1 MVLQSMNSL
10 RFESRLQSRYYKKR
24 NEALSMRKL
33 LIPILLILLFSPSTQ
48 AETYRITGKA
58 TYADNTPVTLDY
70 VYVQCIPG
78 DFACYQYRG
87 AQSITDAYGYYS
99 ILIDVTDEEDD
110 LDILLNLRGENFT
123 HTIDIQAHRNSPNSQ
138 MVQDIRLEQ
147 NPPPSGVF
155 LGFGCFI
162 VLFTLVF
169 VSVLMRTGRRL
180 STKQGRMEFMG
191 MKQARMLECP
201 TCKQMVAQHE
211 LVMHFIVDHDMEAFD
226 AGELAGKVMRR
237 TWSEEE

>member
-1 MVLQSMNSL
+1 
-10 RFESRLQSRYYKKR
+10 
-24 NEALSMRKL
+24 MRRV
-33 LIPILLILLFSPSTQ
+33 IIAILLIVFIAPSAQ

-58 TYADNTPVTLDY
+58 TFADSTPVTLDY

-99 ILIDVTDEEDD
+99 IVIDVTEDENELD
-110 LDILLNLRGENFT
+110 LLLNLRGENFT
-123 HTIDIQAHRNSPNSQ
+123 HTIDIQSHRDSSNNQ

-169 VSVLMRTGRRL
+169 VSVLLRTGRRL
-180 STKQGRMEFMG
+180 STREGRMQFMG
-191 MKQARMLECP
+191 MKQARMLDCP

-211 LVMHFIVDHDMEAFD
+211 FVMHLVVDHDMEAFE

>member
-1 MVLQSMNSL
+1 MRRIIVAVLL
-10 RFESRLQSRYYKKR
+10 VV
-24 NEALSMRKL
+24 
-33 LIPILLILLFSPSTQ
+33 LITPSVQ

-58 TYADNTPVTLDY
+58 TFADSTPVTLDY

-99 ILIDVTDEEDD
+99 IVIDVTEDEDD
-110 LDILLNLRGENFT
+110 MDILLNLRGENFT
-123 HTIDIQAHRNSPNSQ
+123 HTIDLQAHRDSSNNQ

-155 LGFGCFI
+155 LGFGCFV

-169 VSVLMRTGRRL
+169 VSVLLRTGRRL
-180 STKQGRMEFMG
+180 STREGRMQFMG
-191 MKQARMLECP
+191 MKQARLLECP

-211 LVMHFIVDHDMEAFD
+211 FVMHLIVDHDMEAFD

>member
-1 MVLQSMNSL
+1 
-10 RFESRLQSRYYKKR
+10 
-24 NEALSMRKL
+24 MRRVIIAVL
-33 LIPILLILLFSPSTQ
+33 LIVLIAPSAQ

-58 TYADNTPVTLDY
+58 TFADSTPVTLDY

-99 ILIDVTDEEDD
+99 IVIDVTEDEDEM
-110 LDILLNLRGENFT
+110 DILLNLRGENFT
-123 HTIDIQAHRNSPNSQ
+123 HTIDLLAHRDSSNNQ

-169 VSVLMRTGRRL
+169 VSVLLRTGRRL
-180 STKQGRMEFMG
+180 STREGRMQFMG

-211 LVMHFIVDHDMEAFD
+211 FVMHLIVDHDMEAFE
-226 AGELAGKVMRR
+226 AGELSGRVMRR

>member
-1 MVLQSMNSL
+1 
-10 RFESRLQSRYYKKR
+10 
-24 NEALSMRKL
+24 MRRV
-33 LIPILLILLFSPSTQ
+33 IIAILLIVLITPSAQ

-58 TYADNTPVTLDY
+58 TFADSTPVTLDY

-99 ILIDVTDEEDD
+99 IVIDVTEDEDEM
-110 LDILLNLRGENFT
+110 DILLNLRGENFT
-123 HTIDIQAHRNSPNSQ
+123 HSIDLQAHRDSSNNQ

-169 VSVLMRTGRRL
+169 ISVLLRTGRRL
-180 STKQGRMEFMG
+180 STREGRMQFMG
-191 MKQARMLECP
+191 MKQARLLECP

-211 LVMHFIVDHDMEAFD
+211 FVMHLIVDHDMEAFE

>member
-1 MVLQSMNSL
+1 
-10 RFESRLQSRYYKKR
+10 
-24 NEALSMRKL
+24 MRSVIVAVL
-33 LIPILLILLFSPSTQ
+33 LIVLITPSAQ

-58 TYADNTPVTLDY
+58 TFADSTPVTLDY
-70 VYVQCIPG
+70 VYLQCIPG

-99 ILIDVTDEEDD
+99 IVIDVTEDEDEM
-110 LDILLNLRGENFT
+110 DILLNLRGENFT
-123 HTIDIQAHRNSPNSQ
+123 HTIDIQAHRDSSNNQ

-169 VSVLMRTGRRL
+169 VSVLLRTGRRL
-180 STKQGRMEFMG
+180 STREGRMQFIG

-211 LVMHFIVDHDMEAFD
+211 FVMHLIVDHDMEAFE
-226 AGELAGKVMRR
+226 AGELSGRVMRR

>member
-1 MVLQSMNSL
+1 
-10 RFESRLQSRYYKKR
+10 
-24 NEALSMRKL
+24 MRSVIIAVL
-33 LIPILLILLFSPSTQ
+33 LIVLIAPSAQ

-58 TYADNTPVTLDY
+58 TFADSTPVTLDY

-99 ILIDVTDEEDD
+99 IVIDVTEDEDEM
-110 LDILLNLRGENFT
+110 DILLNLRGENFT
-123 HTIDIQAHRNSPNSQ
+123 HTIDLQAHRDSSNNQ

-169 VSVLMRTGRRL
+169 VSVLLRTGRRL
-180 STKQGRMEFMG
+180 STREGRMQFMG
-191 MKQARMLECP
+191 MKQARLLECP

-211 LVMHFIVDHDMEAFD
+211 FVMHLIVDHDMEAFE

>member
-1 MVLQSMNSL
+1 
-10 RFESRLQSRYYKKR
+10 
-24 NEALSMRKL
+24 MRRV
-33 LIPILLILLFSPSTQ
+33 IVAILLIVFIAPSAQ

-58 TYADNTPVTLDY
+58 TFADSTPVTLDY

-99 ILIDVTDEEDD
+99 IVIDVTEDEDELD
-110 LDILLNLRGENFT
+110 LLLNLRGENFT
-123 HTIDIQAHRNSPNSQ
+123 HTIDIQSHRDSLNNQ

-169 VSVLMRTGRRL
+169 VSVLLRTGRRL
-180 STKQGRMEFMG
+180 STREGRMQFMG
-191 MKQARMLECP
+191 MKQARMLDCP

-211 LVMHFIVDHDMEAFD
+211 FVMHLVVDHDMEAFE

>member
-1 MVLQSMNSL
+1 
-10 RFESRLQSRYYKKR
+10 
-24 NEALSMRKL
+24 MRRV
-33 LIPILLILLFSPSTQ
+33 IVAILLIVFIAPSAQ

-58 TYADNTPVTLDY
+58 TFADSTPVTLDY

-99 ILIDVTDEEDD
+99 IVIDVTEDEDELD
-110 LDILLNLRGENFT
+110 LLLNLRGENFT
-123 HTIDIQAHRNSPNSQ
+123 HTIDIQSHRNSLNNQ

-169 VSVLMRTGRRL
+169 VSVLLRTGRRL
-180 STKQGRMEFMG
+180 STREGRMQFMG
-191 MKQARMLECP
+191 LKQARMLDCP

-211 LVMHFIVDHDMEAFD
+211 FVMHLVVDHDMEAFE

>member
-1 MVLQSMNSL
+1 V
-10 RFESRLQSRYYKKR
+10 FI
-24 NEALSMRKL
+24 A
-33 LIPILLILLFSPSTQ
+33 PSAQ

-58 TYADNTPVTLDY
+58 TFADSTPVTLDY

-99 ILIDVTDEEDD
+99 IVIDVTEDENELD
-110 LDILLNLRGENFT
+110 LLLNLRGENFT
-123 HTIDIQAHRNSPNSQ
+123 HTIDIQSHRDSSNNQ

-169 VSVLMRTGRRL
+169 VSVLLRTGRRL
-180 STKQGRMEFMG
+180 STREGRMQFMG
-191 MKQARMLECP
+191 MKQARMLDCP

-211 LVMHFIVDHDMEAFD
+211 FVMHLVVDHDMEAFE

>member
-1 MVLQSMNSL
+1 M
-10 RFESRLQSRYYKKR
+10 
-24 NEALSMRKL
+24 
-33 LIPILLILLFSPSTQ
+33 FSPSAQ

-58 TYADNTPVTLDY
+58 TYADGTPVTLDY

-87 AQSITDAYGYYS
+87 AQSITDAYGAYS
-99 ILIDVTDEEDD
+99 IILDVTEDEND

-123 HTIDIQAHRNSPNSQ
+123 HTIDLDTHRNSTNNQ
-138 MVQDIRLEQ
+138 MTQNILLEQ

-169 VSVLMRTGRRL
+169 VSVLLRTGRRL
-180 STKQGRMEFMG
+180 STKQGRMDFMG
-191 MKQARMLECP
+191 MKQVRMLECP
-201 TCKQMVAQHE
+201 TCKQMIAQHE
-211 LVMHFIVDHDMEAFD
+211 LVMHLIVEHDMEAFD

>member
-1 MVLQSMNSL
+1 
-10 RFESRLQSRYYKKR
+10 
-24 NEALSMRKL
+24 MRRV
-33 LIPILLILLFSPSTQ
+33 IIAILLIVLITPSAQ

-58 TYADNTPVTLDY
+58 TFADSTPVTLDY

-99 ILIDVTDEEDD
+99 IVIDVTEDEDEM
-110 LDILLNLRGENFT
+110 DILLNLRGENFT
-123 HTIDIQAHRNSPNSQ
+123 HTIDLQAYRDSSNNQ

-169 VSVLMRTGRRL
+169 VSVLLRTGRRL
-180 STKQGRMEFMG
+180 STREGRMQFMG
-191 MKQARMLECP
+191 MKQARLLECP

-211 LVMHFIVDHDMEAFD
+211 FVMHLIVDHDMEAFE

>member
-1 MVLQSMNSL
+1 
-10 RFESRLQSRYYKKR
+10 
-24 NEALSMRKL
+24 MRRL
-33 LIPILLILLFSPSTQ
+33 LIPILLILMFSPSAQ

-58 TYADNTPVTLDY
+58 TYADGTPVTLDY

-87 AQSITDAYGYYS
+87 AQSITDAYGAYS
-99 ILIDVTDEEDD
+99 IILDVTEDEND

-123 HTIDIQAHRNSPNSQ
+123 HTIDLDTHRNSTNNQ
-138 MVQDIRLEQ
+138 MTQNILLEQ

-169 VSVLMRTGRRL
+169 VSVLLRTGRRL
-180 STKQGRMEFMG
+180 STKQGRMDFMG
-191 MKQARMLECP
+191 MKQVRMLECP
-201 TCKQMVAQHE
+201 TCKQMIAQHE
-211 LVMHFIVDHDMEAFD
+211 LVMHLIVEHDMEAFD

>member
-1 MVLQSMNSL
+1 
-10 RFESRLQSRYYKKR
+10 
-24 NEALSMRKL
+24 MRSVIVAVL
-33 LIPILLILLFSPSTQ
+33 LIVLIAPSAQ

-58 TYADNTPVTLDY
+58 TFADSTPVTLDY

-99 ILIDVTDEEDD
+99 IVIDVTEDEDEM
-110 LDILLNLRGENFT
+110 DILLNLRGENFA
-123 HTIDIQAHRNSPNSQ
+123 HTIDLQAYRDSSNNQ
-138 MVQDIRLEQ
+138 MMQDIRLEQ

-169 VSVLMRTGRRL
+169 VSVLLRTGRRL
-180 STKQGRMEFMG
+180 STREGRMQFMG
-191 MKQARMLECP
+191 MKQARLLECP

-211 LVMHFIVDHDMEAFD
+211 FVMHLIVDHDMEAFE

>member
-1 MVLQSMNSL
+1 
-10 RFESRLQSRYYKKR
+10 
-24 NEALSMRKL
+24 MRRVIVAVL
-33 LIPILLILLFSPSTQ
+33 LIVLIAPSAQ

-58 TYADNTPVTLDY
+58 TFADSTPVTLDY

-99 ILIDVTDEEDD
+99 IVIDVTEDEDEM
-110 LDILLNLRGENFT
+110 DILLNLRGENFT
-123 HTIDIQAHRNSPNSQ
+123 HTIDIQAHRDSSNNQ
-138 MVQDIRLEQ
+138 MMQDIRLEQ

-169 VSVLMRTGRRL
+169 VSVLLRTGRRL
-180 STKQGRMEFMG
+180 STREGRMQFMG

-211 LVMHFIVDHDMEAFD
+211 FVMHLIVDHDMEAFE
-226 AGELAGKVMRR
+226 AGELSGRVMRR

>member
-1 MVLQSMNSL
+1 
-10 RFESRLQSRYYKKR
+10 
-24 NEALSMRKL
+24 MRSVIVAVL
-33 LIPILLILLFSPSTQ
+33 LIVLIAPSAQ

-58 TYADNTPVTLDY
+58 TFADSTPVTLDY

-99 ILIDVTDEEDD
+99 IVIDVTEDEDEM
-110 LDILLNLRGENFT
+110 DILLNLRGENFT
-123 HTIDIQAHRNSPNSQ
+123 HTIDIQAHRDSSNNQ

-169 VSVLMRTGRRL
+169 VSVLLRTGRRL
-180 STKQGRMEFMG
+180 STREGRMQFIG

-211 LVMHFIVDHDMEAFD
+211 FVMHLIVDHDMEAFE
-226 AGELAGKVMRR
+226 AGELSGRVMRR

>member
-1 MVLQSMNSL
+1 
-10 RFESRLQSRYYKKR
+10 
-24 NEALSMRKL
+24 MRSVIIAVL
-33 LIPILLILLFSPSTQ
+33 LIVLIAPSAQ

-58 TYADNTPVTLDY
+58 TFADSTPVTLDY

-78 DFACYQYRG
+78 DFACYQYSG

-99 ILIDVTDEEDD
+99 IVIDVTEDEDEM
-110 LDILLNLRGENFT
+110 DILLNLRGENFT
-123 HTIDIQAHRNSPNSQ
+123 HTIDIQAHRDSSNNQ

-169 VSVLMRTGRRL
+169 VSVLLRTGRRL
-180 STKQGRMEFMG
+180 STREGRMQFMG

-211 LVMHFIVDHDMEAFD
+211 FVMHLIVDHDMEAFE
-226 AGELAGKVMRR
+226 AGELSGRVMRR

>member
-1 MVLQSMNSL
+1 MNKL
-10 RFESRLQSRYYKKR
+10 RNEVTRLQSRYYKPPIR
-24 NEALSMRKL
+24 HRIMRRL
-33 LIPILLILLFSPSTQ
+33 LIPLLLIVLLTPSVQ

-58 TYADNTPVTLDY
+58 TFADRTPVTLDY

-99 ILIDVTDEEDD
+99 IMIDVTEDEDD
-110 LDILLNLRGENFT
+110 LDLILNLRGENFT
-123 HTIDIQAHRNSPNSQ
+123 HTIDIQAHRDSNNNQ
-138 MVQDIRLEQ
+138 MVQDIQLEQ
-147 NPPPSGVF
+147 DPPPSGVF

-169 VSVLMRTGRRL
+169 VSVLMKTGRRL

-191 MKQARMLECP
+191 MKQAKMLTCP

-211 LVMHFIVDHDMEAFD
+211 LVMHLIVEHDMEAFE

-237 TWSEEE
+237 TWSSEEE

>member
-1 MVLQSMNSL
+1 
-10 RFESRLQSRYYKKR
+10 
-24 NEALSMRKL
+24 MRRV
-33 LIPILLILLFSPSTQ
+33 IIAILLIVLTAPSAQ

-58 TYADNTPVTLDY
+58 TFADSTPVTLDY

-87 AQSITDAYGYYS
+87 TQSITDAYGYYS
-99 ILIDVTDEEDD
+99 IVIDVTEDEDEM
-110 LDILLNLRGENFT
+110 DILLNLRGENFT
-123 HTIDIQAHRNSPNSQ
+123 HIIDLQAYRDSSNNQ
-138 MVQDIRLEQ
+138 MMQDIRLEQ

-169 VSVLMRTGRRL
+169 VSVLLRTGRRL
-180 STKQGRMEFMG
+180 STREGRMQFMG
-191 MKQARMLECP
+191 MKQARLLECP

-211 LVMHFIVDHDMEAFD
+211 FVMHLIVDHDMEAFE

>member
-1 MVLQSMNSL
+1 MR
-10 RFESRLQSRYYKKR
+10 RFLIP
-24 NEALSMRKL
+24 L
-33 LIPILLILLFSPSTQ
+33 LIVVLLSPTAQ
-48 AETYRITGKA
+48 AETYRISGKA
-58 TYADNTPVTLDY
+58 TYADGTPVTLDY

-87 AQSITDAYGYYS
+87 AQSVTDAYGSYS
-99 ILIDVTDEEDD
+99 IALDVTDDEDD

-123 HTIDIQAHRNSPNSQ
+123 HTIDLDAYRNSTNNQ
-138 MVQDIRLEQ
+138 MTQNIQLEQ

-162 VLFTLVF
+162 VLFAMVF
-169 VSVLMRTGRRL
+169 VSVLLRTGRRL

-201 TCKQMVAQHE
+201 TCKQMIAQHE
-211 LVMHFIVDHDMEAFD
+211 MVMHLIVEHDMEAFD

>member
-1 MVLQSMNSL
+1 M
-10 RFESRLQSRYYKKR
+10 KR
-24 NEALSMRKL
+24 L
-33 LIPILLILLFSPSTQ
+33 LIPILLILLFSPSAQ

-58 TYADNTPVTLDY
+58 TYADGTPVTLDY

-87 AQSITDAYGYYS
+87 AQSITDAYGAYS
-99 ILIDVTDEEDD
+99 IVLDVTEDEDD

-123 HTIDIQAHRNSPNSQ
+123 HTIDLAAHRNSTNNQ
-138 MVQDIRLEQ
+138 MTLNIQLEQ

-169 VSVLMRTGRRL
+169 VSVLLRTGRRL

-191 MKQARMLECP
+191 MKQVRMLECP
-201 TCKQMVAQHE
+201 TCKQMIAQHE
-211 LVMHFIVDHDMEAFD
+211 MVMHLIVEHDMEAFD

>member
-1 MVLQSMNSL
+1 
-10 RFESRLQSRYYKKR
+10 
-24 NEALSMRKL
+24 MRSVIVAVL
-33 LIPILLILLFSPSTQ
+33 LIVLIAPSAQ

-58 TYADNTPVTLDY
+58 TFADSTPVTLEY

-99 ILIDVTDEEDD
+99 IVIDVTEDEDEM
-110 LDILLNLRGENFT
+110 DILLNLRGENFT
-123 HTIDIQAHRNSPNSQ
+123 HTIDIQAHRDSSNNQ

-169 VSVLMRTGRRL
+169 VSVLLRTGRRL
-180 STKQGRMEFMG
+180 STREGRMQFIG

-211 LVMHFIVDHDMEAFD
+211 FVMHLIVDHDMEAFE
-226 AGELAGKVMRR
+226 AGELSGRVMRR

>member
-1 MVLQSMNSL
+1 
-10 RFESRLQSRYYKKR
+10 
-24 NEALSMRKL
+24 MRRVIVAVL
-33 LIPILLILLFSPSTQ
+33 LIVLIAPSAQ

-58 TYADNTPVTLDY
+58 TFADSTPVTLDY

-99 ILIDVTDEEDD
+99 IVIDVTEDEDEM
-110 LDILLNLRGENFT
+110 DILLNLRGENFT
-123 HTIDIQAHRNSPNSQ
+123 HTIDIQAHRDSSNNQ

-169 VSVLMRTGRRL
+169 VSVLLRTGRRL
-180 STKQGRMEFMG
+180 STREGRMQFMG

-211 LVMHFIVDHDMEAFD
+211 FVMHLIVDHDMEAFE
-226 AGELAGKVMRR
+226 AGELAGRVMRR

>member
-1 MVLQSMNSL
+1 
-10 RFESRLQSRYYKKR
+10 
-24 NEALSMRKL
+24 MRRV
-33 LIPILLILLFSPSTQ
+33 IIAILLIVLITPSAQ

-58 TYADNTPVTLDY
+58 TFADSTPVTLDY

-99 ILIDVTDEEDD
+99 IVIDVTEDEDEM
-110 LDILLNLRGENFT
+110 DILLNLRGENFT
-123 HTIDIQAHRNSPNSQ
+123 HTIDLQAYRDSSNNQ

-169 VSVLMRTGRRL
+169 VSVLLRTGRRL
-180 STKQGRMEFMG
+180 STREGRMQFMG
-191 MKQARMLECP
+191 MKQARLLECP

-211 LVMHFIVDHDMEAFD
+211 FVMHLIVDHDMEAFK

>member
-1 MVLQSMNSL
+1 
-10 RFESRLQSRYYKKR
+10 
-24 NEALSMRKL
+24 MRRVIVAVL
-33 LIPILLILLFSPSTQ
+33 LIVLIAPSAQ

-58 TYADNTPVTLDY
+58 TFADSTPVTLDY

-78 DFACYQYRG
+78 DFPCYQYRG

-99 ILIDVTDEEDD
+99 IVIDVTEDEDEM
-110 LDILLNLRGENFT
+110 DILLNLRGENFT
-123 HTIDIQAHRNSPNSQ
+123 HTIDIQAHRDSSNNQ

-169 VSVLMRTGRRL
+169 VSVLLRTGRRL
-180 STKQGRMEFMG
+180 STREGRMQFMG

-211 LVMHFIVDHDMEAFD
+211 FVMHLIVDHDMEAFE
-226 AGELAGKVMRR
+226 AGELSGKVMRR

>member
-1 MVLQSMNSL
+1 
-10 RFESRLQSRYYKKR
+10 
-24 NEALSMRKL
+24 MRRVIIAVL
-33 LIPILLILLFSPSTQ
+33 LIVLIAPSAQ

-58 TYADNTPVTLDY
+58 TFADSTPVTLDY

-99 ILIDVTDEEDD
+99 IVIDVTEDEDEM
-110 LDILLNLRGENFT
+110 DILLNLRGENFT
-123 HTIDIQAHRNSPNSQ
+123 HTIDIQAHRDSSNNQ

-169 VSVLMRTGRRL
+169 VSVLLRTGRRL
-180 STKQGRMEFMG
+180 STREGRMQFMG
-191 MKQARMLECP
+191 MKQARLLECP
-201 TCKQMVAQHE
+201 TCKQMIAQHE
-211 LVMHFIVDHDMEAFD
+211 FVMHLIVDHDMEAFE
-226 AGELAGKVMRR
+226 AGELAGRVMRR

>member
-1 MVLQSMNSL
+1 
-10 RFESRLQSRYYKKR
+10 
-24 NEALSMRKL
+24 MRRVIIAVL
-33 LIPILLILLFSPSTQ
+33 LIVLIAPSAQ

-58 TYADNTPVTLDY
+58 TFADSTPVTLDY

-99 ILIDVTDEEDD
+99 IVIDVTEDEDEM
-110 LDILLNLRGENFT
+110 DILLNLRGENFT
-123 HTIDIQAHRNSPNSQ
+123 HTIDIQAHRDSSNNQ

-169 VSVLMRTGRRL
+169 VSILLRTGRRL
-180 STKQGRMEFMG
+180 STREGRMQFMG

-211 LVMHFIVDHDMEAFD
+211 FVMHLIVDHDMEAFE
-226 AGELAGKVMRR
+226 AGELSGRVMRR

>member
-1 MVLQSMNSL
+1 MR
-10 RFESRLQSRYYKKR
+10 RFLIP
-24 NEALSMRKL
+24 L
-33 LIPILLILLFSPSTQ
+33 LIVVLLSPTAQ
-48 AETYRITGKA
+48 AETYRISGKA
-58 TYADNTPVTLDY
+58 TYADGTPVTLDY

-78 DFACYQYRG
+78 DFACYQFRG
-87 AQSITDAYGYYS
+87 AQSVTDAYGSYS
-99 ILIDVTDEEDD
+99 IVLDVTDDEDD

-123 HTIDIQAHRNSPNSQ
+123 HTIDLDAYRNSTNNQ
-138 MVQDIRLEQ
+138 ITQNIQLEQ

-162 VLFTLVF
+162 VLFAMVF
-169 VSVLMRTGRRL
+169 VSVLLRTGRRL

-201 TCKQMVAQHE
+201 TCKQMIAQHE
-211 LVMHFIVDHDMEAFD
+211 MVMHLIVEHDMEAFD

>member
-1 MVLQSMNSL
+1 
-10 RFESRLQSRYYKKR
+10 
-24 NEALSMRKL
+24 MRKF
-33 LIPILLILLFSPSTQ
+33 LIPMLLILLFSPSAQ

-123 HTIDIQAHRNSPNSQ
+123 HNIDIQWFVPISQ
-138 MVQDIRLEQ
+138 
-147 NPPPSGVF
+147 
-155 LGFGCFI
+155 
-162 VLFTLVF
+162 
-169 VSVLMRTGRRL
+169 
-180 STKQGRMEFMG
+180 
-191 MKQARMLECP
+191 
-201 TCKQMVAQHE
+201 
-211 LVMHFIVDHDMEAFD
+211 
-226 AGELAGKVMRR
+226 
-237 TWSEEE
+237 

>member
-1 MVLQSMNSL
+1 
-10 RFESRLQSRYYKKR
+10 
-24 NEALSMRKL
+24 MRRVIVAVL
-33 LIPILLILLFSPSTQ
+33 LIVLIAPSAQ

-58 TYADNTPVTLDY
+58 TFADSTPVTLDY
-70 VYVQCIPG
+70 VYLQCIPG

-99 ILIDVTDEEDD
+99 IVIDVTEDEDEM
-110 LDILLNLRGENFT
+110 DILLNLRGENFT
-123 HTIDIQAHRNSPNSQ
+123 HTIDIQAHRDSSNNQ

-169 VSVLMRTGRRL
+169 VSVLLRTGRRL
-180 STKQGRMEFMG
+180 STREGRMQFMG
-191 MKQARMLECP
+191 MKQARILACP

-211 LVMHFIVDHDMEAFD
+211 FVMHLIVDHDMEAFE

>member
-1 MVLQSMNSL
+1 
-10 RFESRLQSRYYKKR
+10 
-24 NEALSMRKL
+24 MRKL
-33 LIPILLILLFSPSTQ
+33 LIPILLILLFSPTAQ

-70 VYVQCIPG
+70 VYVQCIQG

-123 HTIDIQAHRNSPNSQ
+123 HTIDIQAHRDSANSQ
-138 MVQDIRLEQ
+138 MVQDIKLEQ

-201 TCKQMVAQHE
+201 TCEQMVAQHE
-211 LVMHFIVDHDMEAFD
+211 LVMHLIVDHDMEAFD
-226 AGELAGKVMRR
+226 AGELAGRVMRR